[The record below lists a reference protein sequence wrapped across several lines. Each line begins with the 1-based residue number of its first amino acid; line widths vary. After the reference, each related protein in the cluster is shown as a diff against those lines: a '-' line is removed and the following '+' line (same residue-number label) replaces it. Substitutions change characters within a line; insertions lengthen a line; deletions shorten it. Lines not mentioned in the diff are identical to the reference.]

1 MIPRPDALRRPL
13 AMTILVATLAFYGIS
28 EFFGREMLAEAAIFA
43 IFAMSLDLLV
53 GYAGMVSLGHAAFFG
68 IGAYATA
75 GLTVFAGWPLVA
87 AMPAAVALAGLGALV
102 VGFFCVR
109 LGGVFFI
116 MITLAFSQMFHAWFF
131 KDRAFGGDDG
141 LGGIP
146 RFDFSALGLDMSDP
160 TYYAPFV
167 LVLAVGAYLIMARIV
182 RSPFG
187 HVLVAIHQNEDRLTA
202 LGCPVRRYKLAVFV
216 MAALFA
222 GLAGSLMAQHT
233 GFISPDLFFWTLS
246 GEVLIMVIVGGMG
259 SLLGPAL
266 GAAVVIGLREELSSL
281 TDHWML
287 YMGAFFVAVV
297 MFAGDGIH
305 GRLRNLVS
313 RRKVSGDA

>member
-1 MIPRPDALRRPL
+1 MIPRPDPLRRPL
-13 AMTILVATLAFYGIS
+13 AVMLLVAALAFYAVS

-43 IFAMSLDLLV
+43 VFAMSLDLLV

-75 GLTVFAGWPLVA
+75 GLTVFAGWPLAA
-87 AMPAAVALAGLGALV
+87 AMPAAVALSGLGALA

-109 LGGVFFI
+109 LSGVFFI

-131 KDRAFGGDDG
+131 KDRSFGGDDG
-141 LGGIP
+141 IGGIP
-146 RFDFSALGLDMSDP
+146 RFDLSAFGLDMSNP
-160 TYYAPFV
+160 THYAPFV
-167 LVLAVGAYLIMARIV
+167 LVLAVGAYLLMARIV
-182 RSPFG
+182 GSPFG
-187 HVLVAIHQNEDRLTA
+187 HVLMAIHQNEGRLTA

-287 YMGAFFVAVV
+287 YLGAFFVAVV
-297 MFAGDGIH
+297 LFAGDGIH
-305 GRLRNLVS
+305 GRLRRLVS
-313 RRKVSGDA
+313 RKKVSGDA